1 MILYIIMQMT
11 FLIMKYSLNLSKYII
26 TQQRTIFYYSK
37 YLQEEDKGGSNV
49 LVYTICHITKMIMY
63 YVNYKNGV
71 E

>member
-1 MILYIIMQMT
+1 MILYIIMT